1 MIPQTGRTRRVDRLR
16 VHSRPIWIRLSA
28 VLLASQ
34 VTALPARAADIM
46 VAAAA
51 SLTDAFTEI
60 GAAYERATP
69 NTHVLF
75 NFAPSGELLKQLS
88 DGAAEDVFASSD
100 PLAMD
105 LAEKEKLILRSSR
118 ANFAANKLLL
128 ITPIDS
134 KLEVGELQ
142 DLTNPQVHTISLGTP
157 KTVPAGR
164 HAKAILESAGL
175 WQEVSPKLVFTQTAR
190 QSLYQVARGEVDA
203 GLVYATEAANSRV
216 KVRTVLEVPLDN
228 PIVYSIGALS
238 GTGNENRALGFIAFV
253 RSEAGQAILAKHGFL
268 KL

>member
-1 MIPQTGRTRRVDRLR
+1 MISQIRTALGIDALRL
-16 VHSRPIWIRLSA
+16 HSRSKWIRLGIALLVSQA
-28 VLLASQ
+28 VI
-34 VTALPARAADIM
+34 LPAQAADIM
-46 VAAAA
+46 VAAAS
-51 SLTDAFTEI
+51 SLADAFTEI
-60 GAAYERATP
+60 GAAYEKATP

-75 NFAPSGELLKQLS
+75 NFAPSGELLKQLL
-88 DGAAEDVFASSD
+88 DGAAEDVFAATG
-100 PLAMD
+100 PATMD
-105 LAEKEKLILRSSR
+105 RAEKEKLILRSSR

-134 KLEVGELQ
+134 KLEVSELR
-142 DLTNPQVHTISLGTP
+142 DLTSPQVHTISLGTP
-157 KTVPAGR
+157 ETVPAGR
-164 HAKAILESAGL
+164 HAKATLERTGL
-175 WQEVSPKLVFTQTAR
+175 WREVSPKLVFTQTAR

-216 KVRTVLEVPLDN
+216 KVRTVIEVPLDD

-253 RSEAGQAILAKHGFL
+253 QSEAGQAILAKHGFL